1 MDFANSLT
9 QAFGGQPNQT
19 STRPNNLSELLR
31 TLQLAPTSSVEYRQQ
46 LVGWIQHF
54 AKFSEGVLAS
64 NLNELGKVRGILEA
78 LLSDQSEIYGDIVT
92 ILRGA
97 IASIQN
103 SNWPVFQQQ
112 SQQFAV
118 LLEELKGNLED
129 LNAWKQSNFHRC
141 LHCGYGAPDQAHGR
155 CPECQVSLLRPPKA
169 TPVTTSTRVLAG
181 AEAALQ
187 ASVQDVLAG
196 RKDVSVLRP
205 FVEELLDFY
214 STCLVEIGTPDP
226 EFEED
231 IELEEALQSSVES
244 LYLMADAFNDFDA
257 QNLVD
262 GWQLFFLS
270 SSTVEQ
276 LMEYDDQ
283 PVAKPSP
290 QSLDQVI
297 LSGEE
302 D

>member
-1 MDFANSLT
+1 M
-9 QAFGGQPNQT
+9 
-19 STRPNNLSELLR
+19 
-31 TLQLAPTSSVEYRQQ
+31 
-46 LVGWIQHF
+46 
-54 AKFSEGVLAS
+54 KFSEGVLAS

-78 LLSDQSEIYGDIVT
+78 LLSDQSDIYGDILVV
-92 ILRGA
+92 LRA
-97 IASIQN
+97 ALTSVQN
-103 SNWPVFQQQ
+103 CNWPVLQQQ

-118 LLEELKGNLED
+118 LLDELKVNLDD

-141 LHCGYGAPDQAHGR
+141 LQCGYGAPDQALGR

-169 TPVTTSTRVLAG
+169 TPVTTSTRVLEG
-181 AEAALQ
+181 AEAALH
-187 ASVQDVLAG
+187 ANTQDVLAG

-276 LMEYDDQ
+276 LMEYEDQ